1 MLATAMMANRIV
13 AKAGEEVIKEEDVR
27 APDDGNSEPTTSQ
40 NLTGNQAEPSAS
52 QQSLLEPPGRT
63 LARSGTTSLSVSE
76 PYAPPLAKLRR
87 AAGSSVPAAFGS
99 IRYPTRAVPC
109 KFVHLAPESSALDVV
124 SLMVDTW
131 KIPSPCALIAL
142 NPAASQPEGG
152 SVANAM
158 TPHFNLILR
167 RGLADAAHKT
177 SAWVVSCGERSNE
190 GAHLAG
196 GANVYGANLGYD
208 SPFVAVVAGGRMTEN
223 LDDIQNGGV
232 HRYGAKRAVKCGS
245 KPGSPHASPK
255 LNPSEGKRG
264 IELDSHH
271 THLVIVDGEQ
281 EAANGL
287 RDRLEYFISSQ
298 DVSGDGVQ
306 TPKLLLVVGGDAS
319 TLDWVRNGLD
329 AADSATLT
337 AVPALII

>member
-1 MLATAMMANRIV
+1 MMANRIV
-13 AKAGEEVIKEEDVR
+13 ARAREELSKEED
-27 APDDGNSEPTTSQ
+27 AP
-40 NLTGNQAEPSAS
+40 APSAA
-52 QQSLLEPPGRT
+52 SLNISRNQEEPIATQRSWLESAGRT
-63 LARSGTTSLSVSE
+63 LDDQKRPID

-87 AAGSSVPAAFGS
+87 AAGSSVSAQFGS
-99 IRYPTRAVPC
+99 IRYPTRAMPC

-124 SLMVDTW
+124 SLIVDTW
-131 KIPSPCALIAL
+131 KIEAPCALIAL
-142 NPAASQPEGG
+142 NPASSTPGGG
-152 SVANAM
+152 SVQNAM
-158 TPHFNLILR
+158 SSQLNLILR

-177 SAWVVSCGERSNE
+177 NAWVVSCGERSNE

-208 SPFVAVVAGGRMTEN
+208 SPFIAVVAAGRMNEN
-223 LDDIQNGGV
+223 LDDTQNGGV
-232 HRYGAKRAVKCGS
+232 HRYGAKRAAERGS
-245 KPGSPHASPK
+245 RPASPLSSPK
-255 LNPSEGKRG
+255 LAALGQNG

-271 THLVIVDGEQ
+271 THFVIVDGQQ
-281 EAANGL
+281 EAANSL
-287 RDRLEYFISSQ
+287 RDRIEYFISSQ

-337 AVPALII
+337 AVPVRIIQPYP